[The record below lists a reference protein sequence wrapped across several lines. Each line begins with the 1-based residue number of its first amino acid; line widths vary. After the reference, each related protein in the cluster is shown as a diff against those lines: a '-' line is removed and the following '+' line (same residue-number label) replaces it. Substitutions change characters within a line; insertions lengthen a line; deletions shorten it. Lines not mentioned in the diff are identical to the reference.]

1 MKCNLKKAAAIF
13 AAAAILLA
21 GCSKESSSSSE
32 ESTSSSSSSQSV
44 SLTAAEANDR
54 IKDSDIHLIQFEEPK
69 VGDTIATILTSEG
82 EIKIRFFPEQAPKAV
97 ENFVTHSK
105 NGYYNG
111 LTFHRVI
118 CDFMIQGGDPKG
130 DSTGGESI
138 WGEPFKDEFSTDLWH
153 FRGALAMAN
162 SGADTNGSQ
171 FYIVQASGLAEQ
183 YPEEMANGNV
193 PQKVI
198 DKYQEVGGAPWLDGR
213 YTIFGQVIEGMD
225 VIDIIAN
232 VPVNNKYKPAED
244 VIIEMITISTYTE
257 EDKAASEGENSAAS
271 KETT

>member
-130 DSTGGESI
+130 DSTGG
-138 WGEPFKDEFSTDLWH
+138 
-153 FRGALAMAN
+153 
-162 SGADTNGSQ
+162 
-171 FYIVQASGLAEQ
+171 
-183 YPEEMANGNV
+183 
-193 PQKVI
+193 
-198 DKYQEVGGAPWLDGR
+198 GR
-213 YTIFGQVIEGMD
+213 KF
-225 VIDIIAN
+225 
-232 VPVNNKYKPAED
+232 
-244 VIIEMITISTYTE
+244 
-257 EDKAASEGENSAAS
+257 
-271 KETT
+271 